1 MHRKSLRTFFYFIVD
16 IPNKESLPRYH
27 NSRNSSATLVRI
39 RSMKVAQQLPDCN
52 READMSNSKPERG
65 SRGRY
70 ARLLCQG
77 CRSRKIKCNLP
88 DINELGPLGSPQPPE
103 KSCERCRSLGLGC
116 VIERSTLGRPSFKR
130 GENESGRKSNSA
142 HCHSAT
148 QNEQP
153 GNSLIKDYS
162 PSESTTSP
170 ETTQEIRA
178 VADKTVF
185 ESVIEFQHFFASALG
200 KDRIFGAT
208 IPRSTSGCMTP
219 LPELVSHEIA
229 SSLDKDLAWYR
240 FFIPGLP
247 SLVDIR
253 DRLKGDDELNIGTN
267 LLFALLCLISCDT
280 TGKFDRLHPRLKWN
294 LQLAI
299 SSYGQEFIFSPP
311 THCDSVVVCIILA
324 DYRPTTV
331 GVSQHTAHRAI
342 KSTLYLNIAF
352 KVAEKLEMLPS
363 QLNLSFA
370 DIPSMSDE
378 EFEHRITDSLQGM
391 KIFTQDIILD
401 GLLSRPVHQ
410 LQEALDRMAPHI
422 HVYQNVFRH
431 RPCSPRIIFQIQWAT
446 ASYMLLESLKA
457 TKQNWTNP
465 QRLCHVVDETEQKC
479 LEQIRFCDWALSN
492 TTQSGPPEEVRA
504 ARSLLEYR
512 FHAVIG
518 RSYGIALL
526 HIMILRSRASNSS
539 FSSDSDI
546 NIQEA
551 SQMGA
556 KLSDALSN
564 TSDDLGVQI
573 VTFISRF
580 GRPFPDRLLAVLE
593 MFIKCTDLKL
603 DGIQFQAPFRDIVLD
618 ILAFSRSIVE
628 NNSINVKNLTGKMRE
643 NADHQVLVLAECAKR
658 LGNMVASPGKSIEA
672 AFAGG
677 CVFAA
682 STKVMMAFIDI
693 MRDLKKESD
702 LGKAGPVPLTVSD
715 GSAEG
720 PSMSTFE
727 DNSLDSGNLWST
739 EPIPNSFSA
748 EDFVF
753 DWSTIMD
760 FDENMLYNDLNF
772 DFGSC

>member
-1 MHRKSLRTFFYFIVD
+1 M
-16 IPNKESLPRYH
+16 P
-27 NSRNSSATLVRI
+27 
-39 RSMKVAQQLPDCN
+39 
-52 READMSNSKPERG
+52 NSKPERG
-65 SRGRY
+65 TRGRY

-88 DINELGPLGSPQPPE
+88 DINELGPLGSPQTPE
-103 KSCERCRSLGLGC
+103 RSCERCRTLGLEC
-116 VIERSTLGRPSFKR
+116 VIERSTLGRPSSKR
-130 GENESGRKSNSA
+130 SESETGRKSNSA

-148 QNEQP
+148 QNEELGSP
-153 GNSLIKDYS
+153 SNSQIKDHLAL
-162 PSESTTSP
+162 ESTASP
-170 ETTQEIRA
+170 GTTQEIRA

-185 ESVIEFQHFFASALG
+185 ESVIEFQHFFALALG

-219 LPELVSHEIA
+219 LPELVSQEIA

-240 FFIPGLP
+240 FFIPSLP

-253 DRLKGDDELNIGTN
+253 HRLKSDDELNIGTN

-280 TGKFDRLHPRLKWN
+280 TRKFDRLHPRLKWN

-311 THCDSVVVCIILA
+311 THCDSVVVCLLLA
-324 DYRPTTV
+324 EYRPTAV
-331 GVSQHTAHRAI
+331 GLSQHTAHRAI
-342 KSTLYLNIAF
+342 KSTLYFNIAF

-370 DIPSMSDE
+370 DIPAMSNE
-378 EFEHRITDSLQGM
+378 EFEHQITDSLQGM
-391 KIFTQDIILD
+391 KIFSQDIILD
-401 GLLSRPVHQ
+401 GLLSRPVHL

-446 ASYMLLESLKA
+446 ASYMLLDSLKA

-465 QRLCHVVDETEQKC
+465 QRLYHVVDEIEQKC
-479 LEQIRFCDWALSN
+479 LEQIRFCDRALSN
-492 TTQSGPPEEVRA
+492 TTQSGSPEEVSA

-518 RSYGIALL
+518 RIYGIALL
-526 HIMILRSRASNSS
+526 HIMVLRSRASNNS
-539 FSSDSDI
+539 FSGDSEI
-546 NIQEA
+546 NPLEA
-551 SQMGA
+551 NQMGA
-556 KLSDALSN
+556 KLSDAMN
-564 TSDDLGVQI
+564 NISDDLGVQS
-573 VTFISRF
+573 VTFLSHF
-580 GRPFPDRLLAVLE
+580 GHPFPDRLLAVLE
-593 MFIKCTDLKL
+593 MFIGCTDLKL
-603 DGIQFQAPFRDIVLD
+603 DGIPFQAPFRDIVLD
-618 ILAFSRSIVE
+618 ILVFSRSIVE
-628 NNSINVKNLTGKMRE
+628 NNSINVKNLYGKMKE
-643 NADHQVLVLAECAKR
+643 NADQQVLVIAECAKR
-658 LGNMVASPGKSIEA
+658 LGNMVASPGKSTEA

-702 LGKAGPVPLTVSD
+702 LGKAGQVPLTVSD
-715 GSAEG
+715 TSAEG

-727 DNSLDSGNLWST
+727 DNSPDSGSLWST
-739 EPIPNSFSA
+739 EPIPNSLNA
-748 EDFVF
+748 GDFVF
-753 DWSTIMD
+753 DWSTIMG
-760 FDENMLYNDLNF
+760 FDENMINNDLNF
-772 DFGSC
+772 EFGSG